1 MRFTTRHIGLTGFWV
16 LQGIVSFA
24 AQAVI
29 AAHFGTS
36 VELDSYLVG
45 VTLPTTIYM
54 VVSTALG
61 QAAIVYFNQVKVR
74 EGDTAAFQSISGLL
88 ILVVGAGIIMWLL
101 LFTGADRLVTWLA
114 PGLVDNAKGEAIRC
128 LQLTSLSLPF
138 LMMYSLLIGLLNAQ
152 HMFFRTTLASI
163 ILVGLVPLPLLLGS
177 QKTAGALAWGF
188 NAGAFGAC
196 LLLFLVGLYERQL
209 RKIRIWWS
217 DLRHAL
223 SISLAPLGAAA
234 CAQALWLAERYF
246 ASSLDPGTISALNY
260 GQRIVNFIV
269 GGLTFATSA
278 LILPYLSAW
287 VEAGERDQAA
297 NFNRKA
303 MAGTTVCAVAGL
315 ILILGAGDWLV
326 RLAYARGQFDAS
338 AIASTTTAVSLYV
351 GVFVACL
358 YGAIITPNA
367 MAMNE
372 KQLILLTS
380 AVPLLS
386 YLTLT
391 SVLIH
396 AFGYKGLPLS
406 ASIAFMLGLTWAV
419 AGMWKKHSDFYWKP
433 AGQTISRSV
442 ASNSK
447 PL

>member
-1 MRFTTRHIGLTGFWV
+1 MIFRAKHIGLTGFWV
-16 LQGIVSFA
+16 LQGMVSFA

-29 AAHFGTS
+29 AAYFGTS
-36 VELDSYLVG
+36 AVLDSYLVG

-61 QAAIVYFNQVKVR
+61 PAAIVYFNQVKVR

-114 PGLVDNAKGEAIRC
+114 PGLTDIAKGEAIRC

-163 ILVGLVPLPLLLGS
+163 LLVGLVPLPVLLGS

-196 LLLFLVGLYERQL
+196 FLLFLVGVYKRQL
-209 RKIRIWWS
+209 RKGRIWWS

-223 SISLAPLGAAA
+223 SISLPPLGAAA

-278 LILPYLSAW
+278 LMLPYLSAW

-297 NFNRKA
+297 SFNRKA
-303 MAGTTVCAVAGL
+303 IVGTTMCAVAGL

-326 RLAYARGQFDAS
+326 RLAYARGQFDVS
-338 AIASTTTAVSLYV
+338 AIASTTTAVWLYL
-351 GVFVACL
+351 GVFVAYL

-386 YLTLT
+386 YLALT
-391 SVLIH
+391 RVLIET
-396 AFGYKGLPLS
+396 FGYKGLPLS
-406 ASIAFMLGLTWAV
+406 ASIAFMLGLTCSV
-419 AGMWKKHSDFYWKP
+419 AGMWRKHSDFYWKP
-433 AGQTISRSV
+433 AGQTISASIASRS
-442 ASNSK
+442 N

>member
-1 MRFTTRHIGLTGFWV
+1 
-16 LQGIVSFA
+16 
-24 AQAVI
+24 
-29 AAHFGTS
+29 
-36 VELDSYLVG
+36 
-45 VTLPTTIYM
+45 
-54 VVSTALG
+54 
-61 QAAIVYFNQVKVR
+61 
-74 EGDTAAFQSISGLL
+74 
-88 ILVVGAGIIMWLL
+88 
-101 LFTGADRLVTWLA
+101 
-114 PGLVDNAKGEAIRC
+114 
-128 LQLTSLSLPF
+128 
-138 LMMYSLLIGLLNAQ
+138 
-152 HMFFRTTLASI
+152 
-163 ILVGLVPLPLLLGS
+163 
-177 QKTAGALAWGF
+177 
-188 NAGAFGAC
+188 
-196 LLLFLVGLYERQL
+196 
-209 RKIRIWWS
+209 
-217 DLRHAL
+217 
-223 SISLAPLGAAA
+223 LAPLGAAA